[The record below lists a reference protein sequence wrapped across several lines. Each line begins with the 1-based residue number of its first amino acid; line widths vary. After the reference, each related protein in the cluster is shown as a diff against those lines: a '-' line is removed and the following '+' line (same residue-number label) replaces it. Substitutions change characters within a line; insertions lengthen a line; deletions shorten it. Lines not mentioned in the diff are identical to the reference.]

1 MRWTGEMAVAAAGL
15 GLSGA
20 SSRPLEILLIEDN
33 PGDVRLVVEALRH
46 GKLLHHL
53 NVAESGAAALAILR
67 REGAQ
72 SRRMRPDLIL
82 LDLNLPGLS
91 GHELLREFKADA
103 QLARIPVIVL
113 TGSVAQED
121 IVRAYA
127 SHANCYIRKPVDLDQ
142 LLNVMQTVGNF
153 WLSVVSLP
161 ESSNVE
167 HLDAWRLLLVEDNP
181 GDARLVVE
189 SIAQPG
195 LDVVHVE
202 RLVDAVEQ
210 VRQGAFTIALV
221 DPGLPDSSGL
231 DTVSALLRAAPLM
244 PVVVLSGQDDEALA
258 LRAIQLGAQ
267 DYIVK
272 GRADGATLTRTLRYA
287 VERKL
292 VQERLDY
299 LATHDG
305 VSGLPNRQV
314 FLDELGQAI
323 EGCHR
328 RGNDAAVMMVAL
340 SGLSRVNQLHGHD
353 IGDLAIGDMVARIR
367 EMVPTGARIACT
379 GSAEFSILLTD
390 TQAIMDTPHLAEQI
404 VEEVRKPGRVGETA
418 FYLGANVG
426 MSLFSIDADTPA
438 ALLKCAET
446 ALYQAKSVGMN
457 TFRFYS
463 AQMNAAALE
472 RLAIEHDLRSA
483 IRNGEYE
490 LYYQPVFGVD
500 GGRLVGAEAL
510 LRWRHPARGLLAP
523 EHFLDVAEQS
533 GLILPIGSW
542 VLDEACRVAASWP
555 RVDGRVVQ
563 IAVNVSAQQLL
574 AGDFAA
580 IVDAALK
587 KSGLAASSLV
597 IELTESMMQSEASRD
612 ALQVLRERGV
622 GIAIDDFGTGFSSLA
637 YLRRFPV
644 DVLKIDRTFMAGVVQ
659 DERDAAIVR
668 TIIAMARN
676 LGLDVVAEGVET
688 EAQLEFLGRVGCG
701 KAQGYL
707 LGRPAEADAFAA
719 WIAAGACA
727 ATGSGAA

>member
-1 MRWTGEMAVAAAGL
+1 MADAASGL
-15 GLSGA
+15 VGA
-20 SSRPLEILLIEDN
+20 SSRPLEILLVEDN

-46 GKLLHHL
+46 GRLLHRL
-53 NVAESGAAALAILR
+53 VVADSGAAALSMLR
-67 REGAQ
+67 REGHYARQ
-72 SRRMRPDLIL
+72 ARPDLIL

-142 LLNVMQTVGNF
+142 LLTVMQTVGNF

-161 ESSNVE
+161 GGGGDVE
-167 HLDAWRLLLVEDNP
+167 RLDSWRLLLVEDNP
-181 GDARLVVE
+181 GDARLV
-189 SIAQPG
+189 IDALANRN
-195 LDVVHVE
+195 LDIVHVE
-202 RLVDAVEQ
+202 RLVDAVDRLRDG
-210 VRQGAFTIALV
+210 VFTIALV
-221 DPGLPDSSGL
+221 DPGLPDSRGL
-231 DTVSALLRAAPLM
+231 ETVSALLRVAPLM
-244 PVVVLSGQDDEALA
+244 PVVVLSGHDDEALA

-267 DYIVK
+267 DYVVK
-272 GRADGATLTRTLRYA
+272 GTTDGAMLARTLRYA

-314 FLDELGQAI
+314 FLEDLAHAI
-323 EGCHR
+323 EQCHG

-353 IGDLAIGDMVARIR
+353 VGDLAIADAVARIR
-367 EMVPTGARIACT
+367 EVVPAGARIACT

-390 TQAIMDTPHLAEQI
+390 TQAISDTPHLAEQI
-404 VEEVRKPGRVGETA
+404 IEQVHQPGKIGDVT
-418 FYLGANVG
+418 FYLGSNVG
-426 MSLFSIDADTPA
+426 MSLFSIDAETPSG
-438 ALLKCAET
+438 LLKCAET
-446 ALYQAKSVGMN
+446 ALYQAKSVGAN

-483 IRNGEYE
+483 LRDGQFE
-490 LYYQPVFGVD
+490 LHYQPVFSV
-500 GGRLVGAEAL
+500 GGNAAVGAEAL

-533 GLILPIGSW
+533 GLILPIGAW
-542 VLDEACRVAASWP
+542 VLDEACRAAAAWP
-555 RVDGRVVQ
+555 VLAGRRVQ
-563 IAVNVSAQQLL
+563 LAVNVSAQQLL
-574 AGDFAA
+574 AGDFDT
-580 IVDAALK
+580 VVEGALAR
-587 KSGLAASSLV
+587 SGLDPSALV
-597 IELTESMMQSEASRD
+597 IELTESMMQGEVARETLRRLRD
-612 ALQVLRERGV
+612 RGV
-622 GIAIDDFGTGFSSLA
+622 GVAIDDFGTGFSSLA

-644 DVLKIDRTFMAGVVQ
+644 DVLKIDRTFMAGVVE

-676 LGLDVVAEGVET
+676 LGLAVVAEGVET
-688 EAQLEFLGRVGCG
+688 AAQLAFLGELGCD
-701 KAQGYL
+701 KAQGFL
-707 LGRPAEADAFAA
+707 LGRPAEAGAFAN
-719 WIAAGACA
+719 WVR
-727 ATGSGAA
+727 SGGRSAVADGNG